1 MALLFVVQKIL
12 DCDIPEEM
20 KIYQEKTGRKRKVTG
35 CHESGMAPLF
45 VVQEILDC
53 DIPEEMKIYQE
64 KTDRKR
70 KVTRCHE
77 SKKDPFVHAPD
88 PLVSATWFEVDSGSS
103 VGLIQAR

>member
-53 DIPEEMKIYQE
+53 DIPEEMKIYEE
-64 KTDRKR
+64 KTGRKTV
-70 KVTRCHE
+70 KGTKKLHE
-77 SKKDPFVHAPD
+77 GKKDPFVHASD
-88 PLVSATWFEVDSGSS
+88 QMAFATWFEVYSGSS
-103 VGLIQAR
+103 IS